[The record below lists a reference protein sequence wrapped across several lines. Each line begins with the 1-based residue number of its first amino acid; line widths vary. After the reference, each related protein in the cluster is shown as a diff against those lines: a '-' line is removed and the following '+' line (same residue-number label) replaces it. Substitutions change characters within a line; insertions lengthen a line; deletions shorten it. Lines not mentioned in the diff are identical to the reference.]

1 MPVNCTF
8 RSGYDES
15 LARCVSPQF
24 VKDTPYGMVELRQLM
39 LWSESCSVSRE
50 QVQMQVFIGAALGTE
65 PWSPEL
71 NSPWEV
77 DEPTGVPGKE

>member
-1 MPVNCTF
+1 
-8 RSGYDES
+8 
-15 LARCVSPQF
+15 
-24 VKDTPYGMVELRQLM
+24 MVELRQLM